1 MLPGPTRDLLGEPFR
16 LDSISEVAAPEG
28 AEGLWQ
34 QYVIVQG
41 TNTIKGLRAGTH
53 AEVNVQVES
62 MVERLNERFRKSQTG
77 LAGSTGRKPPPRVG
91 RQDAAARTP
100 PAAVVSHAAGR
111 HDQHHRFDEPGA
123 VEGFLDLLVA
133 EHRRR
138 SRRARLW
145 LSTRILSESLTRTR

>member
-1 MLPGPTRDLLGEPFR
+1 MTGAAGDAVLPGPTRDLLGEPFR
-16 LDSISEVAAPEG
+16 LDSISEVPAPEG

-53 AEVNVQVES
+53 AEVNLQVES

-91 RQDAAARTP
+91 RQDVAARTP
-100 PAAVVSHAAGR
+100 PAAVVTAPSDATSTIAS
-111 HDQHHRFDEPGA
+111 P
-123 VEGFLDLLVA
+123 
-133 EHRRR
+133 
-138 SRRARLW
+138 S
-145 LSTRILSESLTRTR
+145 LSQSKGS

>member
-1 MLPGPTRDLLGEPFR
+1 LTGVAGDAVLPGPTRDLLGEPFR
-16 LDSISEVAAPEG
+16 LDSISEVPAPEG

-53 AEVNVQVES
+53 AEVNLQVES

-91 RQDAAARTP
+91 RQDAAARTT
-100 PAAVVSHAAGR
+100 PAAVVTAAPSDATST
-111 HDQHHRFDEPGA
+111 HD
-123 VEGFLDLLVA
+123 
-133 EHRRR
+133 
-138 SRRARLW
+138 STS
-145 LSTRILSESLTRTR
+145 LSQSKGS

>member
-1 MLPGPTRDLLGEPFR
+1 MLPGTSRDLLGEPFR

-34 QYVIVQG
+34 QYVIIQG

-100 PAAVVSHAAGR
+100 AAVVATPPVDTTSVI
-111 HDQHHRFDEPGA
+111 D
-123 VEGFLDLLVA
+123 
-133 EHRRR
+133 
-138 SRRARLW
+138 
-145 LSTRILSESLTRTR
+145 STNQAQSKSS

>member
-1 MLPGPTRDLLGEPFR
+1 MTGAAGDVVLPGSTRDLLGEPFR
-16 LDSISEVAAPEG
+16 LDSISEVPAPEG

-53 AEVNVQVES
+53 AEVNLQVES

-100 PAAVVSHAAGR
+100 PAAVVTAPVVPTPS
-111 HDQHHRFDEPGA
+111 DTTSTID
-123 VEGFLDLLVA
+123 
-133 EHRRR
+133 
-138 SRRARLW
+138 STS
-145 LSTRILSESLTRTR
+145 LSQSKSS

>member
-1 MLPGPTRDLLGEPFR
+1 MTGAAGDTVLPGTSRDLLGEPFR
-16 LDSISEVAAPEG
+16 LDSISEVPAPEG

-53 AEVNVQVES
+53 AEVNLQVES

-100 PAAVVSHAAGR
+100 PAAVVTAPSDATST
-111 HDQHHRFDEPGA
+111 HD
-123 VEGFLDLLVA
+123 
-133 EHRRR
+133 
-138 SRRARLW
+138 STS
-145 LSTRILSESLTRTR
+145 LSQSKGS